1 MMLRFS
7 LFLRTMKKWKNM
19 IECRC
24 FSIPF
29 NLHNTHFQRKSFKK
43 LMDNVRTTDKNGK
56 LLFLKS
62 LVSQFETS
70 FNYIWKILRV
80 DDDFHGTF
88 QLLGLHIHTLISQI
102 FKQKRRYALIT
113 KTNSPLREYDDWQK
127 FLCIQIFWVK
137 KKFFYRR
144 DSCPKTFIH
153 TIKVGNQHLIHTS
166 SDNIIYLSNKI
177 KVKLSGKVY

>member
-1 MMLRFS
+1 MLRFS
-7 LFLRTMKKWKNM
+7 LFLRTMKKMKKYDRVPM
-19 IECRC
+19 LFHPIQP
-24 FSIPF
+24 SQA
-29 NLHNTHFQRKSFKK
+29 HFQRKSFKK

-127 FLCIQIFWVK
+127 FLCIQICMGQK
-137 KKFFYRR
+137 RFFRR
-144 DSCPKTFIH
+144 DACPKT
-153 TIKVGNQHLIHTS
+153 L
-166 SDNIIYLSNKI
+166 
-177 KVKLSGKVY
+177 

>member
-1 MMLRFS
+1 
-7 LFLRTMKKWKNM
+7 M

-29 NLHNTHFQRKSFKK
+29 NLHNTNFQRKSFKK

-88 QLLGLHIHTLISQI
+88 QTLLALHITHANLSNIQTKKAICI
-102 FKQKRRYALIT
+102 NY
-113 KTNSPLREYDDWQK
+113 KTNFSDDWQK
-127 FLCIQIFWVK
+127 FLCIQILWG
-137 KKFFYRR
+137 KKFFFRR
-144 DSCPKTFIH
+144 PDSCPKTFIH
-153 TIKVGNQHLIHTS
+153 TIKVGNQHLLHTS
-166 SDNIIYLSNKI
+166 SDKAIYM
-177 KVKLSGKVY
+177 

>member
-127 FLCIQIFWVK
+127 FLCIQICMGQKRFLDETHAQK
-137 KKFFYRR
+137 R
-144 DSCPKTFIH
+144 
-153 TIKVGNQHLIHTS
+153 
-166 SDNIIYLSNKI
+166 SN
-177 KVKLSGKVY
+177 LQ